1 MATSV
6 FLDANII
13 LDFLLKR
20 KEYEDARKIMVLVLQ
35 KRIRAFISPSI
46 VHVVSYWLTKAY
58 GSAKSKDLLLLLL
71 SDVRIIDANQDVVN
85 LALTSQIDD
94 IEDALQ
100 YYTAIH
106 HKIDFFLSRDKKLKK
121 DALTLLPVCDIPD
134 FLNLLDKRPA

>member
-1 MATSV
+1 MAVSA

-20 KEYEDARKIMVLVLQ
+20 KDYENARKVMVLVLE
-35 KRIRAFISPSI
+35 KKIKAFISPSI
-46 VHVVSYWLTKAY
+46 LHIVSYWLTKAY

-71 SDVRIIDANQDVVN
+71 SDVRIIDAGHDVVN

-121 DALTLLPVCDIPD
+121 DALTLLPVYDIPG
-134 FLNLLDKRPA
+134 FLNLLDKQYT